1 MIFLKSR
8 TGVVAVLSLIFIL
21 AACRKENSDQS
32 VENPAKPQ
40 NKKAFGVVEDDPD
53 LVNKIPVIISTDFL
67 NRTETDASVL
77 AAFKGKPTGGSD
89 QTPPTI
95 SIISPAN
102 GTTVS
107 GTINVTVNA
116 SDNRAVSTVT
126 LFVDGVSV
134 GSSAVSPFTIA
145 WNSSTVTNGT
155 HTLTVRAKDAAGNTA
170 SASAQVTVNTVS
182 NTDVTNPTVNITSPA
197 SGASV
202 TGTVDIAATASDNI
216 AVSSVRFSID
226 GTVAA
231 TDNTSPYNF
240 SWNTSSVAAG
250 IHTITVAAYDAAGNT
265 SSHTI
270 NVTVNTT
277 VINPPT
283 LPASAQLIMPPVKN
297 QGGEFSCV
305 AFAAGYA
312 ARSAEQFYKTAAT
325 GYNFST
331 NIFSS
336 EFLYNQTKF
345 GDCGAGTSVTTALE
359 FMKTYGI
366 CSEQSMPY
374 SDLNGCSLLPNSSQS
389 AEAVNFKI
397 SSYSVISKSDV
408 AAIKTMIVNK
418 HPLIL
423 TVNLDASFTN
433 AQAGFIWKTY
443 SGAAGFSHALVIC
456 GYDDARH
463 AYKVMNSW
471 GTNWGDAGYSWI
483 DYDFLPQTGG
493 MWTFVINN

>member
-1 MIFLKSR
+1 MHFLKSR
-8 TGVVAVLSLIFIL
+8 TGLAVMLSLVL
-21 AACRKENSDQS
+21 VLVACKKELSDQVIEKQETQQVRNS
-32 VENPAKPQ
+32 
-40 NKKAFGVVEDDPD
+40 GVVEDDES
-53 LVNKIPVIISTDFL
+53 VVSKIPVIMSSQLLKKTITDPSL
-67 NRTETDASVL
+67 LV
-77 AAFKGKPTGGSD
+77 AFKGKPSGGND
-89 QTPPTI
+89 ATPPAI
-95 SIISPAN
+95 SITSPAS
-102 GTTVS
+102 GAIVS

-116 SDNRAVSTVT
+116 TDNRAVTSVS
-126 LFVDGVSV
+126 LSVDGIIV
-134 GSSAVSPFTIA
+134 GSSSTAPFTIS
-145 WNSSTVTNGT
+145 WNSATVVNGT
-155 HTLTVRAKDAAGNTA
+155 HTLSVTAKDAAGNSA
-170 SASAQVTVNTVS
+170 SASRQVTVNTIS
-182 NTDVTNPTVNITSPA
+182 NSDVTSPTVFITSPV

-202 TGTVDIAATASDNI
+202 AGTIDIAANASDNI
-216 AVSSVRFSID
+216 GVSSVRFAVD
-226 GTVAA
+226 GVAVGS
-231 TDNTSPYNF
+231 DNTSPYIF
-240 SWNTSSVAAG
+240 SWNTNSVSSGV
-250 IHTITVAAYDAAGNT
+250 HTITVAAYDAAGNN
-265 SSHTI
+265 SSQSI
-270 NVTVNTT
+270 QVTVNTT

-283 LPASAQLIMPPVKN
+283 LPARAQLIMPPVKN

-312 ARSAEQFYKTAAT
+312 ARSAEQLYKTGAS
-325 GYNFST
+325 GYDFST
-331 NIFSS
+331 NVFSS

-345 GDCGAGTSVTTALE
+345 GDCGAGTSVTTVLE
-359 FMKTYGI
+359 FIKTYGI

-389 AEAVNFKI
+389 AEATNFKI

-433 AQAGFIWKTY
+433 AQAGFIWKSY

-456 GYDDARH
+456 GYDDAKH

>member
-8 TGVVAVLSLIFIL
+8 TSLIAMLSLVLIL
-21 AACRKENSDQS
+21 AACKKEVSDQTIELTES
-32 VENPAKPQ
+32 QQIRNS
-40 NKKAFGVVEDDPD
+40 GVVEDDEN
-53 LVNKIPVIISTDFL
+53 LVSKIPVIMSSQL
-67 NRTETDASVL
+67 LKRTASDPSLLVAL
-77 AAFKGKPTGGSD
+77 KGKPSGGND
-89 QTPPTI
+89 ATPPTI
-95 SIISPAN
+95 SITSPAS
-102 GTTVS
+102 GAIVS

-116 SDNRAVSTVT
+116 TDNRAVSSVS
-126 LFVDGVSV
+126 LSVDGTVV
-134 GSSAVSPFTIA
+134 GSSSSSPFTIS
-145 WNSSTVTNGT
+145 WNSASVINGT
-155 HTLTVRAKDAAGNTA
+155 HTLTVTAKDAAGNSA
-170 SASAQVTVNTVS
+170 SASRQVTVNTIS
-182 NTDVTNPTVNITSPA
+182 NSDVTSPTVSITSPA

-202 TGTVDIAATASDNI
+202 SGAIDIAANASDNI
-216 AVSSVRFSID
+216 GVSSVRFTVD
-226 GTVAA
+226 GVAVGS
-231 TDNTSPYNF
+231 DNTSPYIF
-240 SWNTSSVAAG
+240 SWNTNSVSAG
-250 IHTITVAAYDAAGNT
+250 VHTVTVAAYDAAGNN
-265 SSHTI
+265 SSQSI
-270 NVTVNTT
+270 QVTVNTT

-312 ARSAEQFYKTAAT
+312 ARSAEQLYKTGAS
-325 GYNFST
+325 GYNFAT
-331 NIFSS
+331 NVFSS

-345 GDCGAGTSVTTALE
+345 GDCGAGTSVTTVLE
-359 FMKTYGI
+359 FIKTYGI

-374 SDLNGCSLLPNSSQS
+374 SDLNGCSLLANSSQS
-389 AEAVNFKI
+389 PEATNFNI

-433 AQAGFIWKTY
+433 AQAGFIWKSY

-456 GYDDARH
+456 GYDDAKH